1 MPNQIFCYRK
11 DGTLQRISLNDV
23 LFLETADNYVKF
35 VAADKIYTVRTS
47 LEAAL
52 NQLPKDQFI
61 QIHRSF
67 AIATDQID
75 VIGRDFVS
83 FASFPDKAL
92 PVSKTYYASLL
103 ERVRVIEAPAGDAN
117 D

>member
-1 MPNQIFCYRK
+1 MPRQIFCYRK
-11 DGTLQRISLNDV
+11 DGVLKRIDLNDV

-35 VAADKIYTVRTS
+35 VAADKTHTVRTS

-52 NQLPKDQFI
+52 NQLPEDQFV

-75 VIGRDFVS
+75 LIGKDFVTLV
-83 FASFPDKAL
+83 SFPNEAL
-92 PVSKTYYASLL
+92 PVSKGYYASLMG
-103 ERVRVIEAPAGDAN
+103 RVTIIEATGGDAIS
-117 D
+117 